1 MGTLLIM
8 DTVDIDT
15 QYYLN
20 SHTYSKLISRKKMK
34 KSLPLPPVV
43 YDLGRLRK
51 LFIRFENSS
60 IYHRNQIELKF
71 LINHRWF
78 VICIFFFLSIDFQT
92 ETERNLM
99 NRNS

>member
-34 KSLPLPPVV
+34 KSLPPPSRLRPWASEKIVYSFWKFEYLPPKPN
-43 YDLGRLRK
+43 R
-51 LFIRFENSS
+51 
-60 IYHRNQIELKF
+60 IE
-71 LINHRWF
+71 ISN
-78 VICIFFFLSIDFQT
+78 
-92 ETERNLM
+92 
-99 NRNS
+99 